1 MTDMHHIS
9 RRRLVALS
17 AAAGLM
23 LAGCTL
29 FSPPPER
36 HAVFFEPDSA
46 ALDQPA
52 QDLVTRLAGEIK
64 AQPAREIVLE
74 SFANRAPD
82 GSQNRVLADQRAASI
97 TRALEARGVDP
108 KIVRSIV
115 NGEAER
121 IGLSALEGRRV
132 EITIQR

>member
-1 MTDMHHIS
+1 MTLHQHTS
-9 RRRLVALS
+9 RRRIVALS
-17 AAAGLM
+17 ATIGLV

-36 HAVFFEPDSA
+36 HAVFFAPDSA

-52 QDLVTRLAGEIK
+52 QDLIARLAGEIRDK
-64 AQPAREIVLE
+64 PAREIILQ
-74 SFANRAPD
+74 SYANRAPD
-82 GSQNRVLADQRAASI
+82 GSQNRALADQRAATI
-97 TRALEARGVDP
+97 IRALEARGVDP
-108 KIVRSIV
+108 KTVRSIV
-115 NGEAER
+115 NNEAER